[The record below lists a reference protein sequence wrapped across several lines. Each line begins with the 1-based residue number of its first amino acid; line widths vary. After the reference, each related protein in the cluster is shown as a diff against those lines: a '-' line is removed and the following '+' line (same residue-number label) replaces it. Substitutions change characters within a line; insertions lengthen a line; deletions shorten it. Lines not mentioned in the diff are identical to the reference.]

1 MVELVNYWNILL
13 EKLKEVVETVS
24 VNAIQ
29 NLDMIINNLG
39 KGNFRYHPDD
49 VVDALLCSENSNNF
63 WKLHN
68 DNNYNVLL
76 SYGNQDLS
84 SWFAKAIEMVKVMNS
99 LKAREHEKTEDEKDE
114 EWKELEKELQE
125 IQSKVENDDR
135 SEYTSGSDDDNSES
149 TEISYDESLFNPDDD
164 YASDENDINA
174 QVIDRRNVST
184 EELDDLSEDE
194 ERCPLVESSQ
204 SGNDILQSASPGVEP
219 FGDEELLVT
228 GVKYFC
234 QTSKK
239 TSFTSPSCVT
249 PREDDDPRTEKR
261 PRKDQEARA
270 DDIQN
275 STDLTIVALSY
286 LLDLETYRSMTTRRN
301 NNHLNIFN
309 SDNDEDNHA
318 LLYDWCK
325 TLFPKG
331 WTLNGLQNAMG
342 INFASHEFLSNM
354 ESKHSWKEAVTSL
367 FNESKNYQ
375 AGQMHDYF
383 NGYIKTKNLGEYWKF
398 TLPTTRELTKE
409 ISKIASQKKVNENRK
424 KQ

>member
-1 MVELVNYWNILL
+1 VLVH
-13 EKLKEVVETVS
+13 E
-24 VNAIQ
+24 
-29 NLDMIINNLG
+29 
-39 KGNFRYHPDD
+39 
-49 VVDALLCSENSNNF
+49 
-63 WKLHN
+63 
-68 DNNYNVLL
+68 
-76 SYGNQDLS
+76 
-84 SWFAKAIEMVKVMNS
+84 EMM
-99 LKAREHEKTEDEKDE
+99 
-114 EWKELEKELQE
+114 
-125 IQSKVENDDR
+125 
-135 SEYTSGSDDDNSES
+135 
-149 TEISYDESLFNPDDD
+149 
-164 YASDENDINA
+164 
-174 QVIDRRNVST
+174 
-184 EELDDLSEDE
+184 
-194 ERCPLVESSQ
+194 
-204 SGNDILQSASPGVEP
+204 ILQ
-219 FGDEELLVT
+219 L
-228 GVKYFC
+228 
-234 QTSKK
+234 
-239 TSFTSPSCVT
+239 
-249 PREDDDPRTEKR
+249 
-261 PRKDQEARA
+261 RKDQEATP

-331 WTLNGLQNAMG
+331 WALNGLQNAMG